1 MLLARA
7 ACTVYAKILYTV
19 TVVFLAVVAAAAAPL
34 DASLDARLS
43 KLAPTEA
50 AHELLATG
58 IPSIQPECVDESSKT
73 WCDKWQALLKKAADI
88 NATKKQ
94 APAYKSR
101 QDRIAS
107 RCGQCGKDDSL
118 YLNNTEWDELS
129 DDDKKETD
137 VAAMHKVFLTCTAQP
152 AQQCPSL
159 PPSAPPPTSPPA
171 TPPPLATTTTE
182 VCGCACKVRVPCTY
196 FRS

>member
-1 MLLARA
+1 MNQDEQNRPQLPNQAGCASRRDDGKSGARDVRA
-7 ACTVYAKILYTV
+7 NRR
-19 TVVFLAVVAAAAAPL
+19 
-34 DASLDARLS
+34 DGGNRR
-43 KLAPTEA
+43 LAPTEA

-58 IPSIQPECVDESSKT
+58 IHGIQPECVDESSKR
-73 WCDKWQALLKKAADI
+73 WCDKTQALLKKFADI

-94 APAYKSR
+94 GPAYKSS
-101 QDRIAS
+101 QDRFAS
-107 RCGQCGKDDSL
+107 RCGQCGKYDWK

-129 DDDKKETD
+129 DNDKKETD
-137 VAAMHKVFLTCTAQP
+137 VAAMHDVFLTCTAQP

-159 PPSAPPPTSPPA
+159 PPSAPPAPA